1 MNKLILYEEQ
11 VVAHQKELTDK
22 RVVEARVILVYRD
35 KYGYDWEC
43 NKVIKCRVK
52 RTKRGER

>member
-1 MNKLILYEEQ
+1 MNKLTLYEEQ
-11 VVAHQKELTDK
+11 VVAHQQELTDK

-35 KYGYDWEC
+35 KYGHDWEC

-52 RTKRGER
+52 RVKPTP